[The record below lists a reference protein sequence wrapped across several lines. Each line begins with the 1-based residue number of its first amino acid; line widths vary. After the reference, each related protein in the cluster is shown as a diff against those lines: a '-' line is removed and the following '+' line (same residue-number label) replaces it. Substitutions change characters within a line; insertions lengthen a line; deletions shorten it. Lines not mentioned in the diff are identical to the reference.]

1 MLRQPAGTGT
11 QLNAAIRLSDTAL
24 QVHYVVGKH
33 TYSDLSQRAQRLR
46 VAYGHFMAANPQVTR
61 AGALTGLLP
70 DASVANQFQGPPAR
84 RPTQCQ
90 TGALGGFPLRQFCG
104 QESELSVESV
114 ELR

>member
-24 QVHYVVGKH
+24 QVHYVVEKH
-33 TYSDLSQRAQRLR
+33 TYSDLSQRLQRLR
-46 VAYGHFMAANPQVTR
+46 VASGHFMAANPQVTR

-84 RPTQCQ
+84 RPTHCQ

-104 QESELSVESV
+104 QESELSAESV